1 MWSQRHTALGM
12 STEASCL
19 QGSDNMREYRLRGSR
34 NGAKNMITP
43 EQINF
48 TDSCFHLSW
57 CSVYLDFICL
67 RVCLL
72 SQSCIKD
79 NPFLCLSTG
88 RGLESRPQ
96 WDQKPLLCEQRG
108 AEGDVG
114 EGQAQRTGDHALV
127 QSHCRDL
134 PLHVVGQP
142 AEPQT
147 VHGSPQNPP
156 HVILSRIR
164 LLFQHFKLFD
174 LCRTDIKIQSA
185 EQLENWK

>member
-19 QGSDNMREYRLRGSR
+19 QGADNMREYRLRGSR
-34 NGAKNMITP
+34 NGANTW
-43 EQINF
+43 
-48 TDSCFHLSW
+48 L
-57 CSVYLDFICL
+57 
-67 RVCLL
+67 LL
-72 SQSCIKD
+72 SKLTLQTAVFIYRDVACIWISFVYQSCIKD

-134 PLHVVGQP
+134 PLHMVGQP

-156 HVILSRIR
+156 HVIISRIR
-164 LLFQHFKLFD
+164 LLLQHFKLFD

-185 EQLENWK
+185 ELLETWK